1 MADLITS
8 SPSGVPANYSDPSIT
23 RAGLISGLNIINVH
37 AYDKFHET
45 YGFVP
50 YASLAQILGHEEQ
63 VAENKEFK
71 WYQSR
76 GRALGFVVAV
86 GAVAVAAGAPAT
98 ITVTSAGHTQSGT
111 KSLPAVGM
119 IFRNART
126 GVQSRVSAVNK
137 SVASA
142 HTFTLT
148 PVVAAQNASVS
159 ALDELLCEGFK
170 YLGESSDKTDTIIR
184 NVDKYSNF
192 CTEIRADDTIG
203 DLASA
208 ERMEFQI
215 NGSYAYVTK
224 QQRDT
229 DLRLMRELDLLIME
243 GTQTDNLPYVEEGSN
258 GLIKQVQANGVNG
271 TYTAWSLA
279 TYATME
285 RALSAVG
292 APKEY
297 DVLSDNAAMIEM
309 QNSIFTEI
317 GGGAIVYADAAG
329 ARGGID
335 LNRDFQ
341 SLKIYGRKYNFTN
354 YGLFDEQTNFGSAG
368 LGLRNR
374 FSLFLATGNTSAV
387 SASGSTVTKPRFTV
401 MNQRPFGCNKWHT
414 KENGLFSDGGGTKAE
429 KINTTI
435 GYFGSRLIGAQQCM
449 IMKGA

>member
-1 MADLITS
+1 MADIITS
-8 SPSGVPANYSDPSIT
+8 SPSGTPANYSDPSIT
-23 RAGLISGLNIINVH
+23 RYGLISGLNIINVH
-37 AYDKFHET
+37 AYDKFKET

-50 YASLAQILGHEEQ
+50 YASLAQILGNEEEI
-63 VAENKEFK
+63 ADNKQFT
-71 WYQSR
+71 WYQSH
-76 GRALGFVVAV
+76 GRALGFVQSAAAV
-86 GAVAVAAGAPAT
+86 TVSAGAPAT
-98 ITVTSAGHTQSGT
+98 ITVAAGGYTASGT
-111 KSLPAVGM
+111 KSLPALGM

-126 GVQSRVSAVNK
+126 GVQSRVSAAPNK
-137 SVASA
+137 ATANA
-142 HTFTLT
+142 HTFVLT
-148 PVVAAQNASVS
+148 PVVAAKNAST
-159 ALDELLCEGFK
+159 LLGDELLCEGFK
-170 YLGESSDKTDTIIR
+170 YLGEASDKTDTIIQ
-184 NVDKYSNF
+184 NVDKYSNY
-192 CTEIRADDTIG
+192 CTQIRVDDTIS

-215 NGSYAYVTK
+215 NGKYSYITK

-279 TYATME
+279 TFATME
-285 RALSAVG
+285 RALTAVG
-292 APKEY
+292 APKEF
-297 DVLSDNAAMIEM
+297 DVLSDNAAYIEM

-317 GGGAIVYADAAG
+317 NNGAIVFGEAG
-329 ARGGID
+329 SRGGID

-354 YGLFDEQTNFGSAG
+354 YGLFDQQTTYGSAG
-368 LGLRNR
+368 LGDRNR
-374 FSLFLATGNTSAV
+374 FSLLLATGSTGAST
-387 SASGSTVTKPRFTV
+387 ASGSTVSKARFTV

-429 KINTTI
+429 NINTTI

-449 IMKGA
+449 IMKGV